1 MKFRYFILFY
11 FVAFCK
17 FSNASIINV
26 GKQFY
31 FQQIQPAINAA
42 QPHDTIMVFGGV
54 YQEGN
59 IKIKSPIHLL
69 GIDWPVID
77 GDKKYEVFTI
87 SADSVSLSGFII
99 QHSGFAA
106 LKDPGGIKIV
116 QSKHVTLENNIL
128 YDNFFGIYLQESKLC
143 LIKNNKIT
151 AIAQAEQEIGN
162 GIHCW
167 KSDSLQIIGN
177 QIKGHRDGIYFE
189 FVTHSL
195 VWRNIVKQNIRYGLH
210 FMFSNNDT
218 YIGNV
223 FKANGAGVAVMFTKH
238 VAMINNHFIENWGAS
253 SFGLLLKEIGNSY
266 ISKNKFYKNTVAL
279 YAEGT
284 SNSLIEYN
292 QFEQS
297 GWALKMQ
304 ASCLENTIKCNNF
317 IGNTFDATTNGALV
331 LNKFSNNFWDKN
343 PVYDINK
350 DGVGD
355 VPYHPLS
362 IFSSITE
369 NNQAALL
376 LYQSFLLKLLEYSE
390 KVFPSLL
397 PNNFVD
403 QSPAMKA
410 FNI

>member
-1 MKFRYFILFY
+1 M
-11 FVAFCK
+11 
-17 FSNASIINV
+17 
-26 GKQFY
+26 
-31 FQQIQPAINAA
+31 
-42 QPHDTIMVFGGV
+42 
-54 YQEGN
+54 
-59 IKIKSPIHLL
+59 
-69 GIDWPVID
+69 
-77 GDKKYEVFTI
+77 
-87 SADSVSLSGFII
+87 SGFII